1 MAEELVISY
10 LEVSYH
16 LLNWYWFEKK
26 VLIINT
32 FTECQLCVTPCV
44 RHLKGRQGGSTLFL

>member
-16 LLNWYWFEKK
+16 HLLSWFEKK
-26 VLIINT
+26 LISST
-32 FTECQLCVTPCV
+32 FIECQLCVTPCV
-44 RHLKGRQGGSTLFL
+44 RHLKGHWGASTLFL